1 MRKAR
6 RQRQRHWAEGC
17 CRAQRTCSVV
27 TAASG
32 DATAAGSWRHGAE
45 QVSRVLRTQAK
56 YWRAPSGG
64 SSPGALCASCTGSA
78 NSDDRGAS
86 EVGSRV
92 QPAQPFSHFNVPGA
106 PYGCPITW
114 AECEFWR
121 TACASL
127 RAGAAVP
134 PPRPQTAGG
143 GDSARDSESRRPF
156 HRDGQ
161 APTRTVEVRASQAA
175 DLGAIGKWGR
185 AGEQASDWPRFTPLS
200 RCPRDAT
207 NFEIAAALACGEE
220 LSNKL
225 HG

>member
-6 RQRQRHWAEGC
+6 RQRQRYWAEGC
-17 CRAQRTCSVV
+17 CQAQRTCSVV

-78 NSDDRGAS
+78 NSDDRGEVTDLAS
-86 EVGSRV
+86 AVS
-92 QPAQPFSHFNVPGA
+92 QSFQYCMPGA
-106 PYGCPITW
+106 PYGCPIPW
-114 AECEFWR
+114 AECEFRR

-161 APTRTVEVRASQAA
+161 APTRTVEVRASQAS
-175 DLGAIGKWGR
+175 DLGATGKSLGTPRAAGR
-185 AGEQASDWPRFTPLS
+185 GPSDIRIRASPASGRRLTGQS
-200 RCPRDAT
+200 
-207 NFEIAAALACGEE
+207 LARAP
-220 LSNKL
+220 
-225 HG
+225 